1 MLCQSVDFTFSNEAV
16 NWVIERYHD
25 QFSQNFD
32 HDLDAEQYVNTAQA
46 QWHSSPVGA
55 ELVDFL
61 STYNLDTSYYGI
73 SAFISNRTDTF
84 IGNPHVDARFDLQ
97 GNPSEIK
104 SRFNVLVQGNSQD
117 RMVWWP
123 SVTYWDTRLESKVF
137 QLNGQT
143 FKHKSVPGNDPES
156 RWAWLGKPEHSE
168 SNLLTP
174 SAFVQTNCVHT
185 VTVSAGPRII
195 VTVALNKTLEEIF
208 GP

>member
-1 MLCQSVDFTFSNEAV
+1 MLYQRANFNFSTSAINWIV
-16 NWVIERYHD
+16 NRYREKFD
-25 QFSQNFD
+25 QNFN
-32 HDLDAEQYVNTAQA
+32 HDLDAEQYTDAAQA
-46 QWHSSPVGA
+46 QWLSSPAGA

-73 SAFISNRTDTF
+73 SAFISNCADTF
-84 IGNPHVDARFDLQ
+84 IGNPHVDARFDLR

-104 SRFNVLVQGNSQD
+104 SRFNVLVQGNSTDQ
-117 RMVWWP
+117 MVWWP
-123 SVTYWDTRLESKVF
+123 SCTYWDTRLEPKVF

-156 RWAWLGKPEHSE
+156 RWAWLGDPEHIE
-168 SNLLTP
+168 NDLLRP
-174 SAFVQTNCVHT
+174 SAFVRTNCVHT

-195 VTVALNKTLEEIF
+195 VTVALNKTLDEIF